1 MPLLARLNVDIT
13 SLSCNPASYF
23 FMRLS
28 ERFWK
33 TNNVAIKFAGC
44 HLMELEDPAIDVGGC
59 SGFQVDGPAGA
70 PVAVGVVCHVLKSP
84 FSGKAVV
91 LLY

>member
-23 FMRLS
+23 FMRFS

-33 TNNVAIKFAGC
+33 TNNVAIEFARGN
-44 HLMELEDPAIDVGGC
+44 LMKLEDPAIDVGGC

-70 PVAVGVVCHVLKSP
+70 PVAVGVVCHFIEPS
-84 FSGKAVV
+84 
-91 LLY
+91 